1 VGDVAGAHTSTPA
14 EIQDRLEAERRG
26 APFLLFRDGGG
37 RQVIQELPA
46 DASTVTIGRRTDSD
60 VALAWDLEVSRVHAQ
75 FEHVGGEWAV
85 VDDGLSRNG
94 TFVNGERITARRRL
108 RDGDR
113 VVFGETAVV
122 YRMPDLGSGFASTA
136 AVRIAGAGGPVT
148 PAQRQVLVA
157 LCRPLKL
164 SAYAAPATNREIAAE
179 VFLSVDA
186 VKAHLRVLF
195 ERFGLEGLPQNQ
207 KRARL
212 AAAAL
217 VNGVVAERDF

>member
-1 VGDVAGAHTSTPA
+1 MTASHQSTPA
-14 EIQDRLEAERRG
+14 EIQQRLEAARRG
-26 APFLLFRDGGG
+26 VPFLLFHDGGG
-37 RQVIQELPA
+37 RQVIFELPA
-46 DASTVTIGRRTDSD
+46 DASAVTVGRRTDND
-60 VALAWDLEVSRVHAQ
+60 VSLAWDLEVSRVHAQ

-85 VDDGLSRNG
+85 ADDGLSRNG
-94 TFVNGERITARRRL
+94 TYVNGERITARRRL

-113 VVFGETAVV
+113 VVFGETPIV
-122 YRMPDLGSGFASTA
+122 YRMPATSTSFQSTA
-136 AVRIAGAGGPVT
+136 AVRVADAGGPLT
-148 PAQRQVLVA
+148 PVQRRVLVA

-164 SAYAAPATNREIAAE
+164 SAYAAPATNREIAEE

>member
-1 VGDVAGAHTSTPA
+1 MTAPHESTPA
-14 EIQDRLEAERRG
+14 EIQQRLEAERRG
-26 APFLLFRDGGG
+26 APFLLFHDGGG
-37 RQVIQELPA
+37 RQVIVELPA
-46 DASTVTIGRRTDSD
+46 DASAVTVGRRTDND
-60 VALAWDLEVSRVHAQ
+60 VSLAWDLEVSRVHAQ

-85 VDDGLSRNG
+85 ADDGLSRNG
-94 TFVNGERITARRRL
+94 TYVNGERITARRRL

-122 YRMPDLGSGFASTA
+122 YRMPATGTGFQSTA
-136 AVRIAGAGGPVT
+136 AVRIAEAGGPLT
-148 PAQRQVLVA
+148 PVQRQVLVA
-157 LCRPLKL
+157 LCRPLRL

-217 VNGVVAERDF
+217 VHGVVAERDF

>member
-1 VGDVAGAHTSTPA
+1 MPGTHTSTPA
-14 EIQDRLEAERRG
+14 EIKRRLEAERRG
-26 APFLLFRDGGG
+26 VPFLLFRDGGG
-37 RQVIQELPA
+37 GQVIYELPA
-46 DASTVTIGRRTDSD
+46 AASAVTVGRRTDND

-75 FEHVGGEWAV
+75 LEHVGGEWAV
-85 VDDGLSRNG
+85 ADDGLSRNG
-94 TFVNGERITARRRL
+94 TYVNGERITARRRL

-113 VVFGETAVV
+113 IVFGETAVV
-122 YRMPDLGSGFASTA
+122 FRMPEASGGWESTA
-136 AVRIAGAGGPVT
+136 AVRPADAGGPLT
-148 PAQRQVLVA
+148 PVQRRIVVA

-179 VFLSVDA
+179 LCLSVDA

-195 ERFGLEGLPQNQ
+195 DRFGLEGLPQNQ

-217 VNGVVAERDF
+217 VNGVVSERDY

>member
-1 VGDVAGAHTSTPA
+1 VSGAHTSTPA
-14 EIQDRLEAERRG
+14 ELKARLDAERRG
-26 APFLLFRDGGG
+26 APFLLFHDGGG
-37 RQVIQELPA
+37 RQVIFELPA
-46 DASTVTIGRRTDSD
+46 DAAAVTVGRRTDNP
-60 VALAWDLEVSRVHAQ
+60 VALPWDPEVSRVHAQ
-75 FEHVGGEWAV
+75 LEPVGGEWAV

-94 TFVNGERITARRRL
+94 TFVNGERVTGRRRL

-113 VVFGETAVV
+113 VVFGETPVL
-122 YRMPDLGSGFASTA
+122 YRMPAASTWQSTA
-136 AVRIAGAGGPVT
+136 AVRMGDAVGPLT
-148 PAQRQVLVA
+148 PVQRQVLIA
-157 LCRPLKL
+157 LCRPVKL
-164 SAYAAPATNREIAAE
+164 SAYSAPASNREIAEE

-195 ERFGLEGLPQNQ
+195 ERFGLESLPQNQ

>member
-1 VGDVAGAHTSTPA
+1 MDAHASTPV
-14 EIQDRLEAERRG
+14 EIQRRLEAERRG
-26 APFLLFRDGGG
+26 VPFLLFHDGGG
-37 RQVIQELPA
+37 GQVIYELPA
-46 DASTVTIGRRTDSD
+46 DVTAVTVGRRTDND
-60 VALAWDLEVSRVHAQ
+60 VALPWDLEVSRVHAQ
-75 FEHVGGEWAV
+75 LEHVGGEWAV
-85 VDDGLSRNG
+85 ADDGLSRNG
-94 TFVNGERITARRRL
+94 TFVNGERVTGRRRL

-113 VVFGETAVV
+113 IVVGETALV
-122 YRMPDLGSGFASTA
+122 YRMPEATGWQSTA
-136 AVRIAGAGGPVT
+136 AVRIADAGGPLT
-148 PAQRQVLVA
+148 PVQRQVLVA

-164 SAYAAPATNREIAAE
+164 SAYAAPASNREIAAE

-195 ERFGLEGLPQNQ
+195 ERFGLEELPQNQ